1 MLRYERTPGVARV
14 RDGGDRAGRAAWT
27 AFALLALLLAGYLA
41 FLVLRASDRFSPW
54 LDGWLVVGFEF
65 AASALCAAS
74 ALAGRRRRRVAFAM
88 AAACLAWTVGDFI
101 ITLQSLGGA
110 QPPSPSLADVF
121 YLAFFPLAAL
131 ALVLFVRGEIGSGNS
146 PNWLDGAIGMAALC
160 AGLAFHGLEHI
171 FGNIS
176 LSDATN
182 LAYPVADLL
191 LLGIVAGSTVVV
203 KGSGRATLVLVAV
216 GLAVN
221 AAGDTFNF
229 VGANGH
235 AFGAVMNA
243 IAWPTSLLVIAASMW
258 VGDARS
264 GRFALPRLSGFA
276 LPGIV
281 ACSSFAILVAGSW
294 HRFGTFAIALA
305 AVTVALAGL
314 RLAFRPA
321 LRIARE
327 QLRSSEERYRH
338 LFERNPQPLVAY
350 DRATLEI
357 VAVSD
362 AMVNAY
368 GYSREEFHAM
378 TIEDLQPP
386 GGAARLRAHLA
397 SLRPGDEP
405 TEAHPDR
412 HRRRDG
418 TFIDVEVAA
427 TNVELDG
434 RACRIALFQ
443 DVTERKRAAAELAV
457 ARDRAVEASN
467 MKSAFLANVSHE
479 VRTPM
484 NGVLGMTDLLLGM
497 GLTGEQREYAEQV
510 ARSGRQM
517 LSIINDILDLSKIET
532 GHLSLDIADF
542 DLHEAFNES
551 CSAAGAQARA
561 KGLRLDMEIGAGVPR
576 RVRGDGRR
584 LHQVLLNIVSNAVK
598 FTAQGAVGVRIDAR
612 LAPTGTTMVRVEVT
626 DSGIGVD
633 PANLHRMF
641 EPFTQADVS
650 TTRLYGGTGLG
661 LSISRELVELMGG
674 TIGADSELG
683 AGSTFWFEV
692 PLAPAALAPLASP
705 GVAPVGGDGAER
717 WVRPPLV
724 LVAEDSQINQIVA
737 ARALERC
744 GCRVDVVGSGVDAL
758 DALERERYD
767 AVMMDCQMPK
777 LDGYEATAEL
787 RRREGESRHTIV
799 IAMTAHAMD
808 GDRDRCIAAGMDDYI
823 SKPMRHGDLLEVLQR
838 ALPAPLREPQ
848 VPALAH

>member
-1 MLRYERTPGVARV
+1 MARV
-14 RDGGDRAGRAAWT
+14 RGGGDRAGAAAWT

-41 FLVLRASDRFSPW
+41 FLVVRTSGRFSPW
-54 LDGWLVVGFEF
+54 LDGWLVVSFELV
-65 AASALCAAS
+65 ASALCAAS
-74 ALAGRRRRRVAFAM
+74 ALAGRRRRSVAFAM
-88 AAACLAWTVGDFI
+88 AAACLAWTIGDLI

-110 QPPSPSLADVF
+110 PPPSPSLADVF

-131 ALVLFVRGEIGSGNS
+131 ALVLFVRGEIRPGDS
-146 PNWLDGAIGMAALC
+146 PNWLDGAIAALGMAALC

-171 FGNIS
+171 FGDIS
-176 LSDATN
+176 LSVAAN

-191 LLGIVAGSTVVV
+191 LLGIVAGSAVVV
-203 KGSGRATLVLVAV
+203 RGSGRAMLVLVAI

-221 AAGDTFNF
+221 ATGDTFNF

-235 AFGAVMNA
+235 EFGAVMNA
-243 IAWPTSLLVIAASMW
+243 IAWPTSMLVIAASMW
-258 VGDARS
+258 VRD
-264 GRFALPRLSGFA
+264 GRFALPRLSGFW
-276 LPGIV
+276 LPGLV
-281 ACSSFAILVAGSW
+281 AFSSFVILVAGSW
-294 HRFGTFAIALA
+294 HRFGTLAIGLA
-305 AVTVALAGL
+305 AVTVALTGV

-321 LRIARE
+321 LRMARE

-362 AMVNAY
+362 VMIQGY
-368 GYSREEFHAM
+368 GYSRETFHAM

-386 GGAARLRAHLA
+386 GGVAALRAHLA
-397 SLRPGDEP
+397 SLPSVGGAV
-405 TEAHPDR
+405 EAFPDR
-412 HRRRDG
+412 HRLRDG
-418 TFIDVEVAA
+418 RVIDVEVTA

-443 DVTERKRAAAELAV
+443 DVTERKRAAVELAV

-497 GLTGEQREYAEQV
+497 ELTGEQRACAEQV
-510 ARSGRQM
+510 GRSGRQM
-517 LSIINDILDLSKIET
+517 LLIINDILDLSKIET
-532 GHLSLDIADF
+532 GHLALDIADF
-542 DLHEAFNES
+542 DLHEAITES

-561 KGLRLDMEIGAGVPR
+561 KGLRLDMEIAEGVPR
-576 RVRGDGRR
+576 RARGDGRR
-584 LHQVLLNIVSNAVK
+584 LHQVLLNLVSNAVK
-598 FTAQGAVGVRIDAR
+598 FTSEGAVAVRIDAR
-612 LAPTGTTMVRVEVT
+612 STPMGATIVRIEVT

-683 AGSTFWFEV
+683 RGSTFWFEV
-692 PLAPAALAPLASP
+692 PLAPATIAALAPTTGQLT
-705 GVAPVGGDGAER
+705 VADGAQR
-717 WVRPPLV
+717 WLRPPLV

-744 GCRVDVVGSGVDAL
+744 GCRVDVVGSGTEAL
-758 DALERERYD
+758 DALARARYD
-767 AVMMDCQMPK
+767 AVLMDCQMPK

-787 RRREGESRHTIV
+787 RRREGTGRHTIV

-823 SKPMRHGDLLEVLQR
+823 SKPMRHGELLEVLQR
-838 ALPAPLREPQ
+838 ALPAEVREPL
-848 VPALAH
+848 VHALAH

>member
-1 MLRYERTPGVARV
+1 MASV
-14 RDGGDRAGRAAWT
+14 RGGGDRAGTAAWT
-27 AFALLALLLAGYLA
+27 AFAVLALLLAGYLA
-41 FLVLRASDRFSPW
+41 FLVVRTSDRFSPW
-54 LDGWLVVGFEF
+54 LDGWLVVCFELV
-65 AASALCAAS
+65 ATALCAGA
-74 ALAGRRRRRVAFAM
+74 ALAGRRRRRVAFTM
-88 AAACLAWTVGDFI
+88 AAACLAWTVGDLV
-101 ITLQSLGGA
+101 ITLQSVGGGS
-110 QPPSPSLADVF
+110 PPSPSLADVF

-131 ALVLFVRGEIGSGNS
+131 ALVLYVRGEIRPGDS
-146 PNWLDGAIGMAALC
+146 PNWLDGAIAALGMAALC

-171 FGNIS
+171 FGDVS
-176 LSDATN
+176 LSVATN

-203 KGSGRATLVLVAV
+203 KGSGRATLVLVAA

-221 AAGDTFNF
+221 ATGDTFNF
-229 VGANGH
+229 VGASGH

-258 VGDARS
+258 VGDGRS
-264 GRFALPRLSGFA
+264 GRFALPRLSGFL
-276 LPGIV
+276 LPGLV
-281 ACSSFAILVAGSW
+281 ASSSFVILVAGSW
-294 HRFGTFAIALA
+294 HSFGTLAIGLA
-305 AVTVALAGL
+305 AVTVALTGL

-321 LRIARE
+321 LRRARE

-362 AMVNAY
+362 AMIQRY
-368 GYSREEFHAM
+368 GYSRETFHAM
-378 TIEDLQPP
+378 TLEDLEPP
-386 GGAARLRAHLA
+386 GRVAALRAHLA
-397 SLRPGDEP
+397 SLPALGGVVEG
-405 TEAHPDR
+405 TPDR
-412 HRRRDG
+412 HRLRDG
-418 TFIDVEVAA
+418 RVIDVEVTA

-443 DVTERKRAAAELAV
+443 DVTERKRAAVELAV

-497 GLTGEQREYAEQV
+497 ELTGEQRACAEQV

-517 LSIINDILDLSKIET
+517 LLIINDILDLSKIET
-532 GHLSLDIADF
+532 GHLALDIADF
-542 DLHEAFNES
+542 DLHEAITEL
-551 CSAAGAQARA
+551 CSATGAQARA
-561 KGLRLDMEIGAGVPR
+561 KGLRLDMQIGEGVPSR
-576 RVRGDGRR
+576 ARGDARR
-584 LHQVLLNIVSNAVK
+584 LHQVLLNLVSNAIK
-598 FTAQGAVGVRIDAR
+598 FTSEGAVAVRIDAR
-612 LAPTGTTMVRVEVT
+612 EAPMGATVVRVEVT

-633 PANLHRMF
+633 PADLHRMF

-661 LSISRELVELMGG
+661 LSISRELVELMAG

-683 AGSTFWFEV
+683 RGSTFWFEV
-692 PLAPAALAPLASP
+692 PLVPATVAAPAPTGAPLAS
-705 GVAPVGGDGAER
+705 ADGAER

-737 ARALERC
+737 VRALERC
-744 GCRVDVVGSGVDAL
+744 GCRVEVVGSGTE
-758 DALERERYD
+758 ALEALARERYD
-767 AVMMDCQMPK
+767 AVLMDCQMPT

-787 RRREGESRHTIV
+787 RRREAGGGHTIV

-838 ALPAPLREPQ
+838 ALPAEVREPL
-848 VPALAH
+848 VHALAT